1 MIDFLKTMH
10 REPIMNLK
18 LLACLPI
25 LVLAGCAQKPSVTV
39 NAMTSG
45 VSTGKNIVIIP
56 ARQELW
62 DSNQLEYIQI
72 ARVVAS
78 SLAGSGY
85 KMVDK
90 AEDADQAILL
100 DFNRSGAV
108 SQTRNVTM
116 PIYGQTGVS
125 SSTTYGT
132 ANTTLNNY
140 GYGYGTANTTGTSTT
155 VYNPTYGITGSYN
168 TTVVDT
174 FYGAA
179 VSIQSFDSKKFIK
192 TKQAVMLWKSMATYV
207 SSSADNISDYK
218 GLARI
223 AASFADKNTEGSVP
237 ISTNLRP
244 AN

>member
-1 MIDFLKTMH
+1 MK
-10 REPIMNLK
+10 LK
-18 LLACLPI
+18 LLACFSI
-25 LVLAGCAQKPSVTV
+25 LVLSGCAQKPSVNV

-45 VSTGKNIVIIP
+45 VATGKNIVIIP

-62 DSNQLEYIQI
+62 NSNQLEYMQI
-72 ARVVAS
+72 SRVVAS
-78 SLAGSGY
+78 TLSSSGY
-85 KMVDK
+85 RMVDK
-90 AEDADQAILL
+90 VEDADQAILL

-108 SQTRNVTM
+108 SQARNVTM

-155 VYNPTYGITGSYN
+155 VYNPTYGITGTYN

-179 VSIQSFDSKKFIK
+179 VSIQSFDSRKYLK
-192 TKQAVMLWKSMATYV
+192 TKQAIMLWKSIATYV
-207 SSSADNISDYK
+207 SSNADNISDYK

-223 AASFADKNTEGSVP
+223 ASSFADKNTNGSVP
-237 ISTNLRP
+237 ISVDLRES
-244 AN
+244 N